1 MKAVLALYTALY
13 ISILHC
19 LLLCKWVVFSYY
31 GIVLYIRLRLC
42 LHNTLFYKRQSLF
55 LFPFTATTYGQLF
68 AKLDKEGFYVTIFC
82 FHIHSLCNNVFYA
95 TMYFCS
101 NLFYLTIYLTTARYS
116 YSLCIFY
123 VTIIEEGYRQK
134 RRQRSQLLFG
144 GQNCLNFCRCTF
156 FNQDDVKKRIY
167 RIMATWRNGCFGKVD
182 DYSVYTIP
190 NHNPTKMFS

>member
-1 MKAVLALYTALY
+1 M
-13 ISILHC
+13 
-19 LLLCKWVVFSYY
+19 
-31 GIVLYIRLRLC
+31 
-42 LHNTLFYKRQSLF
+42 HNTLFYKRQSLF

-82 FHIHSLCNNVFYA
+82 FHIHSLCNNVFLQQLIL
-95 TMYFCS
+95 S
-101 NLFYLTIYLTTARYS
+101 NH
-116 YSLCIFY
+116 IFY
-123 VTIIEEGYRQK
+123 VTIVEEGYRLK